1 MVKFPKS
8 FIINFFLIF
17 LIFSSIITLTNEKN
31 YLKKRKSLRKLE
43 TTIITSIV
51 NVATS
56 TPKVTSVTTST
67 PTVTSV
73 TTSTPTVTV
82 TTVPTVPDTTSTDST
97 NSTNSTV
104 YTSSS
109 NGLSTGAIVG
119 ILIPSILAVGGV
131 GAFAFLSRGARPPI
145 QYGNNVNTTNNKLNL
160 QNESRQNIREVQI
173 NQPEIIQQNP
183 AIPIGNQVPGAINQ
197 SIPNHQVV
205 VSQNQLVPNNNVI
218 NAVQAF

>member
-173 NQPEIIQQNP
+173 P
-183 AIPIGNQVPGAINQ
+183 
-197 SIPNHQVV
+197 
-205 VSQNQLVPNNNVI
+205 
-218 NAVQAF
+218 

>member
-8 FIINFFLIF
+8 FILNFFLII
-17 LIFSSIITLTNEKN
+17 LIFSSIIALTNEKKN
-31 YLKKRKSLRKLE
+31 LKKIKSLRKLD
-43 TTIITSIV
+43 
-51 NVATS
+51 S
-56 TPKVTSVTTST
+56 T
-67 PTVTSV
+67 
-73 TTSTPTVTV
+73 
-82 TTVPTVPDTTSTDST
+82 DTTSDSNDIDTSASTDSIDGSDSDTTPNTTTDST
-97 NSTNSTV
+97 NSTST

-109 NGLSTGAIVG
+109 SGLSTGAIVG
-119 ILIPSILAVGGV
+119 ILVPSILAVGGV
-131 GAFAFLSRGARPPI
+131 GAFAFFSRGARPPI
-145 QYGNNVNTTNNKLNL
+145 QYSNNVNTTNNKLNI

-197 SIPNHQVV
+197 SIPNPQVV